1 MQNQASNNPLAGF
14 FRQPAIYISL
24 PSMGAYWPEE
34 AIELP
39 ATGDLPVYPMTAKDE
54 ITLKTPDALLNG
66 SGVVDVI
73 HSCVPNIKDAWK
85 IPAIDIDK
93 ILIAIRLATYG
104 HEMDFRQSCPKCNEE
119 TEYAIDLRMVMDEIR
134 PGAYHTPFQTTNML
148 TFNFCP
154 QDFARVNKANI
165 MTFEEQRI
173 LAIASNTTLDE
184 QQRVTMFNE
193 SLIKITNMT
202 LDAMVTSIQS
212 VTLPNNA
219 GIVVDPKQIL
229 EFLNNTDAVTYA
241 EVKDKIASLSEDSKL
256 KKLHL
261 KCPECQHEF
270 DTNLT
275 FDQSHF
281 FG

>member
-1 MQNQASNNPLAGF
+1 MENQASTNPLVGF

-24 PSMGAYWPEE
+24 PSLGAYWPED

-39 ATGDLPVYPMTAKDE
+39 ATGDLPVYPMTARDE

-73 HSCVPNIKDAWK
+73 QSCMPNIKNAWK
-85 IPAIDIDK
+85 IPSIDIDK

-104 HEMDFRQSCPKCNEE
+104 HEMDFRQTCPKCQEE

-134 PGAYHTPFQTTNML
+134 PGAYQQPFTTSNKL
-148 TFNFCP
+148 TFQFRP
-154 QDFARVNKANI
+154 HDFDRVNKANL

-173 LAIASNTTLDE
+173 LAIATNTTADE
-184 QQRVTMFNE
+184 QERVRMFNE
-193 SLIKITNMT
+193 SLAKITNMT
-202 LDAMVTSIQS
+202 LDAMVASIQG
-212 VTLPNNA
+212 VTVP
-219 GIVVDPKQIL
+219 GGGVVTNPAQIL
-229 EFLNNTDAVTYA
+229 EFLNMTDAVTYA
-241 EVKDKIASLSEDSKL
+241 EVKDKIASLSEESKL
-256 KKLHL
+256 KPLHL
-261 KCPECQHEF
+261 KCPECSNEF